1 MVKISHYEV
10 YTDRGDGWK
19 LEDRFS
25 SDQRYEAMRVAKER
39 EAEKIAVKILKEDF
53 DVLDNS
59 YVETVEYVSLAGRK
73 EKDKSGSDYSL
84 KGGLTPSRGEYNI
97 ETQEPAGAVN
107 GQNVVTAIFK
117 LVAIIVFCLVSANIL
132 ITLLIPVI
140 EITVP
145 EELARTVMFLT
156 FFVLFLLLAVPLVL
170 RKVPWYVFSSRK
182 VRRKKIIHEKKFF
195 DKADAIIQNYNL
207 NDSYEPTLA
216 PAFPEAPAEFKR
228 YIVDYMSQI
237 ISNLDGEI
245 NISDNFNRLGV
256 KLIIYGGVL
265 ERSRYNGL
273 SITHANSML
282 HEAFSILDGDIGDVE
297 AFYDA
302 KKTYKDNR
310 VAIFLTGVGAY
321 LMAQLLAERPL
332 DTHILKKTF
341 SKWEALNKY
350 AAADNRKL
358 ERDEPKKEEK
368 QKPDI
373 MLKCIVSIE
382 NRVRF
387 YENDQPG
394 DRDDFSKVKGEAQKI
409 IADLADRF
417 DGENVTED
425 NYITSVEFSK
435 LNCAAGFALEFFR
448 EMAVYEDQLNNSN
461 LIVADKCSILSLS
474 AEQEPNLQAFVQDVF
489 EQTYDNEIIVNEPV
503 KERLSLEDEK
513 YDFEFLGEKILS
525 KTGWSVSLY
534 KMTEK

>member
-265 ERSRYNGL
+265 ELSRYNGL

>member
-25 SDQRYEAMRVAKER
+25 SDQRYDAMRIAKER

-53 DVLDNS
+53 DVQDNS
-59 YVETVEYVSLAGRK
+59 YVETVEYVSLAGK
-73 EKDKSGSDYSL
+73 KDKSGSDYSL
-84 KGGLTPSRGEYNI
+84 KGGLAPTRGEYNI
-97 ETQEPAGAVN
+97 ETQEPAGASN
-107 GQNVVTAIFK
+107 GQNVITAVFK
-117 LVAIIVFCLVSANIL
+117 LVAIIVFCLISANIL
-132 ITLLIPVI
+132 VTLLIPVI

-145 EELARTVMFLT
+145 EELTHTVMFVT
-156 FFVLFLLLAVPLVL
+156 FFALFLLLAVPLVL

-228 YIVDYMSQI
+228 SIVDYMSQI

-245 NISDNFNRLGV
+245 NIADNFNRLGV

-265 ERSRYNGL
+265 ELSRYNGL

-297 AFYDA
+297 AFYEA
-302 KKTYKDNR
+302 KKTYKDNK
-310 VAIFLTGVGAY
+310 VAVFLTGVGAY

-358 ERDEPKKEEK
+358 EAKEEAHE
-368 QKPDI
+368 PDI

-394 DRDDFSKVKGEAQKI
+394 DRDDFTRVKSEVRNI
-409 IADLADRF
+409 IANLSAKF
-417 DGENVTED
+417 NGENVIED
-425 NYITSVEFSK
+425 NYVTSIEFPKLNHAARFAVEFFKDVSI
-435 LNCAAGFALEFFR
+435 
-448 EMAVYEDQLNNSN
+448 YEEQLNNTN
-461 LIVADKCSILSLS
+461 LIIADKCSILSLS
-474 AEQEPNLQAFVQDVF
+474 SEQEPNLSPFIQNVF
-489 EQTYDNEIIVNEPV
+489 EQTYDNEIIVNEPI
-503 KERLSLEDEK
+503 KERLEGEK
-513 YDFEFLGEKILS
+513 YGFEFLGEKTLS
-525 KTGWSVSLY
+525 KTGWSTALY
-534 KMTEK
+534 KMTEL

>member
-265 ERSRYNGL
+265 ELSRYNGL

-302 KKTYKDNR
+302 KKTYKDNK

-350 AAADNRKL
+350 AATDNRKL
-358 ERDEPKKEEK
+358 ERKKEEK

-409 IADLADRF
+409 IADLADKF

-503 KERLSLEDEK
+503 KERLSLEDEI
-513 YDFEFLGEKILS
+513 YDFEFLGEKTLS

>member
-228 YIVDYMSQI
+228 YIVDYMSHVH
-237 ISNLDGEI
+237 N
-245 NISDNFNRLGV
+245 NRL
-256 KLIIYGGVL
+256 IQA
-265 ERSRYNGL
+265 GL
-273 SITHANSML
+273 PASAIFIHKT
-282 HEAFSILDGDIGDVE
+282 GDIGKMLG
-297 AFYDA
+297 DA
-302 KKTYKDNR
+302 GIVYTPNGKKYIVVMLVNRPYNSPLGKD
-310 VAIFLTGVGAY
+310 F
-321 LMAQLLAERPL
+321 
-332 DTHILKKTF
+332 
-341 SKWEALNKY
+341 
-350 AAADNRKL
+350 
-358 ERDEPKKEEK
+358 
-368 QKPDI
+368 
-373 MLKCIVSIE
+373 IVKASSL
-382 NRVRF
+382 V
-387 YENDQPG
+387 Y
-394 DRDDFSKVKGEAQKI
+394 
-409 IADLADRF
+409 
-417 DGENVTED
+417 
-425 NYITSVEFSK
+425 NYMVNT
-435 LNCAAGFALEFFR
+435 
-448 EMAVYEDQLNNSN
+448 N
-461 LIVADKCSILSLS
+461 L
-474 AEQEPNLQAFVQDVF
+474 
-489 EQTYDNEIIVNEPV
+489 
-503 KERLSLEDEK
+503 
-513 YDFEFLGEKILS
+513 
-525 KTGWSVSLY
+525 
-534 KMTEK
+534 